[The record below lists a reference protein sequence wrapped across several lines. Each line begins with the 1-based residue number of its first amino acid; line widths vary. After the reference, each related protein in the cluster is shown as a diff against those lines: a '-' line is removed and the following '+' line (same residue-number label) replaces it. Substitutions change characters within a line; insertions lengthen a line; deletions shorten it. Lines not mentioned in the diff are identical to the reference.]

1 MITHVQFPLIDQ
13 VSHFYS
19 MSGDLVKYYKDR
31 AKEYEQVYEWRDPR
45 RQEEQDLMG
54 AEMMNFLSDID
65 VIDIGCGTGYW
76 TQIISKTARSIVG
89 IDINQTVLD
98 IANSKT
104 YRCPT
109 EFKVMDAYRIDYPE
123 KTFGGALTS
132 FWLSHIRREDLD
144 GWIKQMHR
152 VLKPGAHVF
161 VSDNTFIEG
170 VGGDLVN
177 KPGDP
182 NTYKL
187 RTLNDGSKHLI
198 VKNYYTKDELLELFS
213 RHTGFVTGENIFH
226 GKCFWWIKY
235 TLDK

>member
-1 MITHVQFPLIDQ
+1 MISPSQFPLIDK

-54 AEMMNFLSDID
+54 AEMMNFFSGMD

-76 TQIISKTARSIVG
+76 TQIISETAKSIMG
-89 IDINQTVLD
+89 
-98 IANSKT
+98 
-104 YRCPT
+104 PT

-132 FWLSHIRREDLD
+132 FWLSHVRREDLD

-152 VLKPGAHVF
+152 ILKPGARVF
-161 VSDNTFIEG
+161 VSDNAFIEG
-170 VGGDLVN
+170 VGGDLVS

-198 VKNYYTKDELLELFS
+198 VKNYFTKDELLELFS
-213 RHTGFVTGENIFH
+213 RHTRCVTGENIFH
-226 GKCFWWIKY
+226 GRCFWWIKY
-235 TLDK
+235 TLDN

>member
-1 MITHVQFPLIDQ
+1 MISPSQFPLIDK

-54 AEMMNFLSDID
+54 AEMMNFFSGMD

-76 TQIISKTARSIVG
+76 TQIISETAKSIMG

-98 IANSKT
+98 IAISKT
-104 YRCPT
+104 YHCPT

-132 FWLSHIRREDLD
+132 FWLSHVRREDLD

-152 VLKPGAHVF
+152 ILKPGARVF
-161 VSDNTFIEG
+161 VSDNAFIEG
-170 VGGDLVN
+170 VGGDLVS

-198 VKNYYTKDELLELFS
+198 VKNYFTKDELLELFS
-213 RHTGFVTGENIFH
+213 RHTRCVTGENIFH
-226 GKCFWWIKY
+226 GRCFWWIKY
-235 TLDK
+235 TLDN

>member
-1 MITHVQFPLIDQ
+1 
-13 VSHFYS
+13 
-19 MSGDLVKYYKDR
+19 MSDDMVKYYKDR

-45 RQEEQDLMG
+45 RQEEQDLMKV
-54 AEMMNFLSDID
+54 EITSFLSGLD

-76 TQIISKTARSIVG
+76 TKIVSETARSIVG

-98 IANSKT
+98 IAVSKT

-109 EFKVMDAYRIDYPE
+109 EFKIMDAYRIDYPE
-123 KTFGGALTS
+123 KTFSGALAS
-132 FWLSHIRREDLD
+132 FWLSHVDRVNLDEWIR
-144 GWIKQMHR
+144 QMHR
-152 VLKPGAHVF
+152 ILKPGARVF
-161 VSDNTFIEG
+161 ISDNTFIEG
-170 VGGDLVN
+170 IGGDLVT

-187 RTLNDGSKHLI
+187 RTLDDGSKHLI
-198 VKNYYTKDELLELFS
+198 VKNYFTKDELAELFG
-213 RHTGFVTGENIFH
+213 RHAIDISSENIYL